1 MIFHRRGVRAAA
13 IVVAFVG
20 LAVLALMP
28 PAPAITSPLTGVG
41 PTARGAY
48 HIHSNRSDGSGTV
61 EEIAQAA
68 ARAGLQFIIV
78 TDHGDGTRPPEPPYY
93 RHGVL
98 VIDAV
103 ELNTAG
109 GHVVALGL
117 PATPY
122 PFAGEAADVLED
134 VRRLGGFGIAAH
146 PDSPRP
152 ALRWT
157 AWDVAMDGLEWLNAD
172 SVWRD
177 ESGAALVRAILGYG
191 LRAPGALA
199 LVLERPDN
207 LMARWDALGV
217 TRSVPAL
224 AAADAHARLGLR
236 PSADPDPDT
245 DVSTLHLA
253 LPGYEV
259 AFRTFSNHVV
269 LDQPLAGAAVPD
281 AAAVLA
287 AITRGHV
294 FTVIDALATPGGLM
308 FAASDGGRTIAM
320 GEAAPA
326 GTEVTLQARINGP
339 VGTRLVLL
347 RNGATLQETTESEL
361 TVPAVRDAGVY
372 RVEAYTP
379 AAPGTPPIPWIVS
392 NPIYLGLPRVPSAV
406 PAIST
411 PVSRIPARSEE
422 AGVEKGS
429 ADVSELVDA
438 QLPDARERRMAGEP
452 PIGWRFALSPGVATG
467 QFAAVRVP
475 AVGGLAGVGR
485 VRFLVTA
492 ATPVRAWVQVRG
504 GPGAQ
509 RWGRTFYADGTTRMI
524 DLPLKSFR
532 PIGTTASATPPLDE
546 IDALLFVVD
555 TMNNRPGASGAM
567 TISEIAF
574 VR

>member
-1 MIFHRRGVRAAA
+1 MPRTLKNLATALAIILA
-13 IVVAFVG
+13 IVA
-20 LAVLALMP
+20 LAIVTLLP
-28 PAPAITSPLTGVG
+28 PATQRTAPPPASTV
-41 PTARGAY
+41 RGAF
-48 HIHSNRSDGSGTV
+48 HIHSIRSDGSGTV
-61 EEIAQAA
+61 DDIAEAA

-78 TDHGDGTRPPEPPYY
+78 TDHGDGTRPPDPPHY

-103 ELNTAG
+103 ELNTAS
-109 GHVVALGL
+109 GHLVALGL

-134 VRRLGGFGIAAH
+134 VRRLGGIGLAAH

-157 AWDVAMDGLEWLNAD
+157 AWDVPLDGLEWINAD

-177 ESGAALVRAILGYG
+177 ESSAALARAILGFG

-199 LVLERPDN
+199 LLLDRPDN

-236 PSADPDPDT
+236 RSADPDPDT
-245 DVSTLHLA
+245 DVSTLHVA

-269 LDQPLAGAAVPD
+269 LEQPLTGDAEND

-308 FAASDGGRTIAM
+308 FTAKDGERTIAM
-320 GEAAPA
+320 GEAAA
-326 GTEVTLQARINGP
+326 VGTEVTLQVRINGP
-339 VGTRLVLL
+339 AGTRLVLL
-347 RNGATLQETTESEL
+347 RNGATLRDTTESEL

-379 AAPGTPPIPWIVS
+379 GAPGTPPVPWIVS
-392 NPIYLGLPRVPSAV
+392 NPIYLGLPRVPFAV
-406 PAIST
+406 PAIAT

-422 AGVEKGS
+422 AEVEKGS

-452 PIGWRFALSPGVATG
+452 PIGWRFALSPGMATG

-475 AVGGLAGVGR
+475 AVGGLAGVDR

-532 PIGTTASATPPLDE
+532 PIGTTTSATPPLE
-546 IDALLFVVD
+546 QIDALLFVVD
-555 TMNNRPGASGAM
+555 TMNSRPGAAGAM